1 MAAKG
6 TESKNLIFAE
16 LRRVYPDAFWED
28 EGKILRIPMQEGGNV
43 IEIKVTLT
51 AAKSNLGSGELK
63 SAFGPA
69 AEPTNTNA
77 DLASAFGN
85 NFVSNAASYEVTE
98 EEKQNVANLIAA
110 LNL

>member
-28 EGKILRIPMQEGGNV
+28 EGKILRIPMDENGNI
-43 IEIKVTLT
+43 IEIKVALT
-51 AAKSNLGSGELK
+51 AAKSNLGTGELK

-69 AEPTNTNA
+69 AAPPSTKNVEP
-77 DLASAFGN
+77 SAFN
-85 NFVSNAASYEVTE
+85 QTSSLYEVTE
-98 EEKQNVANLIAA
+98 EEKQNVADLVAA
-110 LNL
+110 LGL

>member
-16 LRRVYPDAFWED
+16 LQRVYPDAFWED
-28 EGKILRIPMQEGGNV
+28 EGKILRIPMDEGGNIV
-43 IEIKVTLT
+43 EIKVTLT

-69 AEPTNTNA
+69 VAPSPSKNVEP
-77 DLASAFGN
+77 SAFN
-85 NFVSNAASYEVTE
+85 QPPQNTYEVTE
-98 EEKQNVANLIAA
+98 EEKKNVADLVAA
-110 LNL
+110 LGL

>member
-28 EGKILRIPMQEGGNV
+28 EGKILRIPMDENGNI
-43 IEIKVTLT
+43 IEIKVALT
-51 AAKSNLGSGELK
+51 AAKSNLGTGELK

-69 AEPTNTNA
+69 VAPSSKNVEP
-77 DLASAFGN
+77 SAFN
-85 NFVSNAASYEVTE
+85 QASPSYEVTE
-98 EEKQNVANLIAA
+98 EEKQNVADLVAA
-110 LNL
+110 LGL

>member
-16 LRRVYPDAFWED
+16 LQRCYPDAFWED
-28 EGKILRIPMQEGGNV
+28 AGKILRIPMQEGGNIV
-43 IEIKVTLT
+43 EIKVTLT
-51 AAKSNLGSGELK
+51 AAKSNMGSGELK
-63 SAFGPA
+63 SAFGP
-69 AEPTNTNA
+69 TA
-77 DLASAFGN
+77 DTPPVFKGSEINVATSDAS
-85 NFVSNAASYEVTE
+85 EVTE